1 MKILLSSLL
10 FASLC
15 TLSSWSVSS
24 GTFVVTQ
31 SDHVFVRK
39 GETVNITCCW
49 KGKFERIRVNWLKNQ
64 TEIRSDQ
71 PNVFLK
77 KEEKKCYF
85 LKISNI
91 RPDDSGTYICKVTVE
106 IPSLTEAKGNG
117 TVITVKT
124 GNDTG
129 NNSQSA
135 QDSLYPGNPT
145 NVIISLAVV
154 VPLLLVTLV
163 CYCTLRRKQALA
175 ARVIYE
181 VPHVDSEMADADKDS
196 TSSSRGSS
204 QWRQVPLYE
213 SFYFEHVDPKESK

>member
-31 SDHVFVRK
+31 SDHVFVRE

-49 KGKFERIRVNWLKNQ
+49 TGKFERFRVYWLKNQ
-64 TEIRSDQ
+64 TEIRSDYFNQ
-71 PNVFLK
+71 PNASLK
-77 KEEKKCYF
+77 KEEKKCSF
-85 LKISNI
+85 LNISNV
-91 RPDDSGTYICKVTVE
+91 RPEDSGTYTCKVTVE

-117 TVITVKT
+117 TVITV
-124 GNDTG
+124 NDTG
-129 NNSQSA
+129 NNW
-135 QDSLYPGNPT
+135 QDSLDPGNPTKPT

-163 CYCTLRRKQALA
+163 CYCTLRRKQGTNFKLILKHQ
-175 ARVIYE
+175 RLNKNI
-181 VPHVDSEMADADKDS
+181 S
-196 TSSSRGSS
+196 
-204 QWRQVPLYE
+204 LLLC
-213 SFYFEHVDPKESK
+213 FCLSKKTRCI

>member
-1 MKILLSSLL
+1 MLLENISAYCICTKTLMLL
-10 FASLC
+10 ALEIMQYVWSCNDLC
-15 TLSSWSVSS
+15 STLCLTGVSS

-31 SDHVFVRK
+31 SPDHVFVRK

-64 TEIRSDQ
+64 TEIRSDYFINQ

-129 NNSQSA
+129 NNSQN
-135 QDSLYPGNPT
+135 SLYPGNPT

-163 CYCTLRRKQALA
+163 CYCTLRRKQGTNF
-175 ARVIYE
+175 
-181 VPHVDSEMADADKDS
+181 K
-196 TSSSRGSS
+196 
-204 QWRQVPLYE
+204 
-213 SFYFEHVDPKESK
+213 